1 VKNKTMTGKP
11 KKPNP
16 NNRSGIGTI
25 NEFSLHAE
33 IIQKL
38 AREGDV
44 LEAELEGYFIDIL
57 RGDQI
62 IEVQTRN
69 LGKLV
74 KKAHALAASYKV
86 KIVYPIAELKYIVRH
101 STEGELVSRRKS
113 PKKGRVVDVFNELVN
128 ATSLISPKNVSLN
141 ILLIETDE
149 IWKDDGQGSWR
160 RKGWSISER
169 RLVDILSKR
178 QFSQPEDLLE
188 LLPDALP
195 SPFTNAQLAQILN
208 VRGRLAGK
216 ITYTLRKM
224 SLLTV
229 VGRQGRAYLFDAI

>member
-1 VKNKTMTGKP
+1 MNDKRNKPDP
-11 KKPNP
+11 KK
-16 NNRSGIGTI
+16 RSGIGTL

-57 RGDQI
+57 RGNQI

-74 KKAHALAASYKV
+74 KKAHALAGTYQV
-86 KIVYPIAELKYIVRH
+86 EIVYPIAELKYIVRH
-101 STEGELVSRRKS
+101 SAEGEPVSRRKS
-113 PKKGRVVDVFNELVN
+113 PKKGRVVDVFNEIVN
-128 ATSLISPKNVSLN
+128 ATTLISPENVVLTV
-141 ILLIETDE
+141 LLIETDE
-149 IWKDDGQGSWR
+149 IWKDDGHGSWR
-160 RKGWSISER
+160 RQGWSISER
-169 RLVDILSKR
+169 RLVNILGKR
-178 QFSQPEDLLE
+178 RFSQPEDLLV

-195 SPFTNAQLAQILN
+195 SPFTNAQLAQMLN

-224 SLLTV
+224 GVLSV